1 MTQTQQQ
8 TILVVD
14 DTPENIDVLAGVLRG
29 SYKVKAAI
37 SGRKAL
43 DIASST
49 PRPDM
54 VLLDIMM
61 PEMDGYEVLSRL
73 KSNPITAQIPVIFV
87 TAMTEHEDEE
97 KGLDLGA
104 VDYITKPISPRIVLA
119 RVKTHLALYNQNR
132 ELERKVH
139 RRTQEL
145 RESRFDVIRH
155 LAKAAEFKDTD
166 TGLHVVRMSHYSRIV
181 ARAINASAEW
191 AELIF
196 NAAPMHDVGKIGIP
210 DSILLKPGKL
220 TPQEWDVMKQHTIIG
235 ADILG
240 DDPSELIQLAREIAL
255 SHHER
260 WDGSGY
266 PYGLAG
272 EDIPLSGRIV
282 AIADVFDAL
291 VSNRPY
297 KKAWT
302 IDQAMQ
308 LIEKD
313 SGTHF
318 DPRLVQAF
326 RQNIAEV
333 VRLKKELTED
343 DMELC
348 ES

>member
-1 MTQTQQQ
+1 MMTHRQQQ

-14 DTPENIDVLAGVLRG
+14 DTPENIDVLAGVLRA
-29 SYKVKAAI
+29 SYKVKAARN
-37 SGRKAL
+37 GKKAL
-43 DIASST
+43 EIANSEQ
-49 PRPDM
+49 RPDM

-61 PEMDGYEVLSRL
+61 PDMDGYEVLSRL
-73 KSNPITAQIPVIFV
+73 KANPITAQIPVIFV
-87 TAMTEHEDEE
+87 TAMSELEDEE
-97 KGLDLGA
+97 RGLDLGA
-104 VDYITKPISPRIVLA
+104 IDYITKPISPRIVLA

-132 ELERKVH
+132 ELERKVQL
-139 RRTQEL
+139 RTQEL

-166 TGLHVVRMSHYSRIV
+166 TGLHVVRMSHYSRII
-181 ARAINASAEW
+181 ANAINASPEW

-220 TPQEWDVMKQHTIIG
+220 TPEEWEVMKQHTVIG

-291 VSNRPY
+291 VSDRPY

-302 IDQAMQ
+302 IEEAMH

-326 RQNIAEV
+326 RQNIPEV
-333 VRLKKELTED
+333 LRLKKQLTEE

-348 ES
+348 D